1 MSPEVDQ
8 DMVPDSFSTKVPLKT
23 EEVLIA
29 AAMAAM
35 ALITAANVVT
45 RYLTNISLAFTEEY
59 SVVLMVIVTLLG
71 TALATATNRHIRIG
85 FFVDLLKPQHKRW
98 IDVAST
104 GLTAFCF
111 GFLAV
116 FGGQLAYDEYRYE
129 VLSSGLGHP
138 NWWYTVWLPIVAL
151 AVVLRAIERMNQIIR
166 NASAS

>member
-1 MSPEVDQ
+1 MIPNV
-8 DMVPDSFSTKVPLKT
+8 VPDIVPADFPTKVPLKT

-29 AAMAAM
+29 TAMATM

-85 FFVDLLKPQHKRW
+85 FFVDLLKPQHKHW
-98 IDVAST
+98 FDVASA
-104 GLTAFCF
+104 GMTAFCF
-111 GFLAV
+111 GLLAV

-138 NWWYTVWLPIVAL
+138 NWWYTVWLPIIAL
-151 AVVLRAIERMNQIIR
+151 VVVFRASERLIRINR
-166 NASAS
+166 NASTS